1 MSSIQVDIV
10 SAEGE
15 IFSGEAAMVIA
26 PAKMGEVGI
35 TPGHAPLLTE
45 LRPGELR
52 VQVPDIRYQVR
63 HQVAGVISGSRC
75 AVSRR
80 VRDVP
85 MVMATPDTR

>member
-1 MSSIQVDIV
+1 MKKTVPVRWVSDGYIV
-10 SAEGE
+10 WAPEGYH
-15 IFSGEAAMVIA
+15 V
-26 PAKMGEVGI
+26 
-35 TPGHAPLLTE
+35 
-45 LRPGELR
+45 R

-63 HQVAGVISGSRC
+63 HQVAGATSGSRC